1 VGARALAVREV
12 SPEYEAVGLT
22 VAPPE
27 GGASATSGAPASDTD
42 GAKASPTT
50 GAPAPDADGTAA
62 TSPPSR
68 DADLLDDLGDEIA
81 RLAAH
86 LHAAMRRY
94 LELVA
99 EFDRRGGWEP
109 AGHRSCA
116 HWLAYRT
123 GHDLRTARD
132 HVRVARALEELPAT
146 RDAMARGRLSFSQV
160 RALTRVAT
168 PETEGDLLPLAEGVP
183 TGKLERMV
191 RAWRKGS
198 RQDEAARERE
208 RHRSRR
214 LAVFPDDDG
223 MYLVRGRLTP
233 EVGALLQ
240 RALEAAEDALYRRER
255 ASGESGGDAR
265 GDGGHAPADGGAPLP
280 DRCPDAGTARAD
292 AGVDG
297 SAEPRSGDSSPRQR
311 RREARRRRAD
321 AIGLLAERALAAG
334 FDGEAAPLSGT
345 RAERYQVFVH
355 VDPETLS
362 AEGDARRAEDGPDGA
377 VGRAGRSELEDG
389 TRLSAETARRL
400 VCDAAT
406 VQVNR
411 GRDGQVLDV
420 GRRAR
425 TVPPALR
432 RALEVRDRGCRF
444 PGCGLRF
451 TDAHHITH
459 WADGGAT
466 SLENTL
472 LLCRRHHRLVHEEG
486 WTVEWWG
493 KTRAVFTDPRGRH
506 RLDERPPRPDV
517 PPPRPAEALEVQN
530 RRRGI
535 DPGPLDAG
543 ARWKRE
549 GDVPDRVWF
558 RALEA
563 GLAGAEAA
571 PP

>member
-1 VGARALAVREV
+1 MREGAPAVRERGPGDG
-12 SPEYEAVGLT
+12 SDGSALAALGAV
-22 VAPPE
+22 
-27 GGASATSGAPASDTD
+27 ATPATD
-42 GAKASPTT
+42 GRASPTT
-50 GAPAPDADGTAA
+50 DAD
-62 TSPPSR
+62 P
-68 DADLLDDLGDEIA
+68 LDDLGDEIA

-86 LHAAMRRY
+86 LHAAMHRY

-146 RDAMARGRLSFSQV
+146 RDAMSRGRLSFSQV

-168 PETEGDLLPLAEGVP
+168 PETEGDLLPLAEGCP
-183 TGKLERMV
+183 TGKLERLV

-198 RQDEAARERE
+198 PQDEAARERE

-223 MYLVRGRLTP
+223 MYRIRGRLTP

-240 RALEAAEDALYRRER
+240 RALEAAGDALYRRER
-255 ASGESGGDAR
+255 AAGETDTGNPENAARDSESGRTVGGDPGDAAAGAEGGSPAADGAAAP
-265 GDGGHAPADGGAPLP
+265 GDG
-280 DRCPDAGTARAD
+280 RS
-292 AGVDG
+292 DG
-297 SAEPRSGDSSPRQR
+297 SAEPPLGGRGEAAGDGSAEPPAGAASPRQR

-321 AIGLLAERALAAG
+321 ALGLLAERALAAG
-334 FDGEAAPLSGT
+334 FDGEAAPVSGG

-355 VDPETLS
+355 VDPETL
-362 AEGDARRAEDGPDGA
+362 AAGGEP
-377 VGRAGRSELEDG
+377 GRSELEDG

-400 VCDAAT
+400 ACDAAR

-411 GRDGQVLDV
+411 GADGEVLDV

-444 PGCGLRF
+444 PGCDLRF
-451 TDAHHITH
+451 TDAHHVTH

-472 LLCRRHHRLVHEEG
+472 LLCRHHHRLVHEEG
-486 WTVEWWG
+486 WTVEWWDG
-493 KTRAVFTDPRGRH
+493 NRVVFTDPRGRH
-506 RLDERPPRPDV
+506 RVDERPPPPGEPPDRPV
-517 PPPRPAEALEVQN
+517 EALVEEN
-530 RRRGI
+530 RIRGV
-535 DPGPLDAG
+535 DPGPGRPPSAG
-543 ARWKRE
+543 SGSGTFPTGSGSGPRRP
-549 GDVPDRVWF
+549 G
-558 RALEA
+558 
-563 GLAGAEAA
+563 
-571 PP
+571 

>member
-1 VGARALAVREV
+1 VAAAPAPATDG
-12 SPEYEAVGLT
+12 GG
-22 VAPPE
+22 APPT
-27 GGASATSGAPASDTD
+27 AR
-42 GAKASPTT
+42 
-50 GAPAPDADGTAA
+50 APAPDTDGTAA
-62 TSPPSR
+62 AGPPPAE
-68 DADLLDDLGDEIA
+68 ADVLDDLGDEIA

-86 LHAAMRRY
+86 LHAATRRY

-99 EFDRRGGWEP
+99 EFDRRDGWEP

-183 TGKLERMV
+183 TATLERMV

-198 RQDEAARERE
+198 RRDEAARERE

-214 LAVFPDDDG
+214 LSVFPDDDG

-240 RALEAAEDALYRRER
+240 RALEAAEDALYRRQR
-255 ASGESGGDAR
+255 ASGGIGG
-265 GDGGHAPADGGAPLP
+265 
-280 DRCPDAGTARAD
+280 
-292 AGVDG
+292 DG
-297 SAEPRSGDSSPRQR
+297 SAEPAPPELSPRQR
-311 RREARRRRAD
+311 RQEARRRRAD

-334 FDGEAAPLSGT
+334 FDGGAAPLSGT

-355 VDPETLS
+355 VDPGTLS
-362 AEGDARRAEDGPDGA
+362 ADGEP
-377 VGRAGRSELEDG
+377 GRSELEDG
-389 TRLSAETARRL
+389 TRLAAETARRL
-400 VCDAAT
+400 ACDAAT

-411 GRDGQVLDV
+411 GADGQVLDV

-451 TDAHHITH
+451 TDAHHVTH

-493 KTRAVFTDPRGRH
+493 ETRAVFTDPRGRH
-506 RLDERPPRPDV
+506 RLDERPPRAGR
-517 PPPRPAEALEVQN
+517 PPPRPAEALEAGN
-530 RRRGI
+530 RARGV

-543 ARWKRE
+543 ARWRRE
-549 GDVPDRVWF
+549 RDVPDPVWF

-563 GLAGAEAA
+563 GLTGAAEAV